1 MADKFDF
8 DLEVNPIET
17 GPKNQIKETG
27 VSADSVHFSAQTPE
41 LVKAQSIDTEISK
54 AKNQAPETKKPETEN
69 LETEN
74 PETEN
79 SSILSDDLINNM
91 ADSIS
96 EESLENPVL
105 ADEVNEDIAV
115 SENNAGPENTAIS
128 EKHAISENDEVSE
141 DKNHILDEVLKE
153 NNYEEP
159 VEDSALVT
167 ASDSTSNSA
176 SEPNAEPT
184 SETTHESTTESTSGS
199 ASATTHES
207 TSDSAAESPEA
218 NVEVETPTKKEKTK
232 AQKIFLYLLVALI
245 AAGIALFIYF
255 FFFANVSASTF
266 SKIFHKISGSDIEFQ
281 QFVTGDALNTKGE
294 SQIQQADLR
303 VSLSRGSTENSA
315 AVHATLNFTMK
326 GDNSP
331 ILLGLEGILAQ
342 DGKIYLKLDHL
353 KDSLTAVLKGSGK
366 EIDSEMQKSLD
377 DFAMEIENKWQ
388 RIDAE
393 EVIAG
398 ASSAMG
404 FALPKVLQSSI
415 AGTLSCVTQ
424 NVGKTLDQ
432 QSDLMAKLYRDNE
445 FANFTELN
453 SEESARY
460 AKLSGDLGKL
470 YRITFNDNKLSRF
483 LEAANKASQN
493 TEISKCLSNAYS
505 LAPNSYEEEEQ
516 GVLKDK
522 TIKDYDKYI
531 QEIKSTANAVVGI
544 DTFTGDIKGL
554 IFATPNQKN
563 PKELDQTHAVVRFK
577 DSKKKEIK
585 TPAESTPIFD
595 SLSKI
600 LKLDQFEEIMK
611 KTPLQNPLQ
620 NTTDAEKLL
629 KDANLI

>member
-17 GPKNQIKETG
+17 GPKNQNKETG
-27 VSADSVHFSAQTPE
+27 VSANSVHFNTQASESAKTQG
-41 LVKAQSIDTEISK
+41 LSTE
-54 AKNQAPETKKPETEN
+54 ALGTEKSN
-69 LETEN
+69 V
-74 PETEN
+74 
-79 SSILSDDLINNM
+79 LSDDLINNM
-91 ADSIS
+91 ADSIA

-115 SENNAGPENTAIS
+115 FENNAGSENTAIS
-128 EKHAISENDEVSE
+128 EKHAISENNEVSE

-159 VEDSALVT
+159 VEDSASVT
-167 ASDSTSNSA
+167 VSDSTSNSA

-184 SETTHESTTESTSGS
+184 SETTHESATESN
-199 ASATTHES
+199 
-207 TSDSAAESPEA
+207 SDSASENSEA
-218 NVEVETPTKKEKTK
+218 NAEVETPAKKEKTK
-232 AQKIFLYLLVALI
+232 AQKIFLHLLAVLV
-245 AAGIALFIYF
+245 AAGIALFVYF

-266 SKIFHKISGSDIEFQ
+266 SKIFHKVSGSDIEFQ
-281 QFVTGDALNTKGE
+281 QFITGDALNTKGE

-353 KDSLTAVLKGSGK
+353 KDSLTAVLKGSSK

-432 QSDLMAKLYRDNE
+432 QSDLMTKLYRDNE
-445 FANFTELN
+445 FANFTELS
-453 SEESARY
+453 SEESASY

-531 QEIKSTANAVVGI
+531 QEIKSTVNVFVGI

-554 IFATPNQKN
+554 IFTTPGQKN
-563 PKELDQTHAVVRFK
+563 SKELDQTHAVMRFK

-585 TPAESTPIFD
+585 VPAESTPIFD

>member
-17 GPKNQIKETG
+17 GPKNQNKETG
-27 VSADSVHFSAQTPE
+27 VSANSVHFNAQASEPAKT
-41 LVKAQSIDTEISK
+41 QSVDTEIPK
-54 AKNQAPETKKPETEN
+54 TE
-69 LETEN
+69 
-74 PETEN
+74 
-79 SSILSDDLINNM
+79 SSSVLSDDLINNM

-96 EESLENPVL
+96 EESVENPIL
-105 ADEVNEDIAV
+105 AAEITEDVAASESVEDSEGIEASEKIEASKNTDT
-115 SENNAGPENTAIS
+115 SENTE
-128 EKHAISENDEVSE
+128 ISENKD
-141 DKNHILDEVLKE
+141 HILDEVLKE
-153 NNYEEP
+153 NDYEEP
-159 VEDSALVT
+159 TEDTTVTTSSSSASSASEFVPDS
-167 ASDSTSNSA
+167 ASDSAYDSTHESNSDSA
-176 SEPNAEPT
+176 SENT
-184 SETTHESTTESTSGS
+184 
-199 ASATTHES
+199 
-207 TSDSAAESPEA
+207 EA
-218 NVEVETPTKKEKTK
+218 NTEAETPAKKEKTK
-232 AQKIFLYLLVALI
+232 AQKIFLHLLAALV
-245 AAGIALFIYF
+245 AAGIALFVYF

-266 SKIFHKISGSDIEFQ
+266 SKIFHKVSGSDIEFQ
-281 QFVTGDALNTKGE
+281 QFITGDSLNTKGE

-303 VSLSRGSTENSA
+303 VNLSRGSTENSA

-366 EIDSEMQKSLD
+366 EINSEMQKSLD

-404 FALPKVLQSSI
+404 FTLPKVLQNGI

-424 NVGKTLDQ
+424 NIGKTHNQ
-432 QSDLMAKLYRDNE
+432 QSELMTKLYRENE

-453 SEESARY
+453 SEESASY

-531 QEIKSTANAVVGI
+531 QEIKSTVNIFVGI

-563 PKELDQTHAVVRFK
+563 SKELDQTHAVMRFK

-585 TPAESTPIFD
+585 VPAESTPIFD

>member
-17 GPKNQIKETG
+17 GPKNQNKEAG
-27 VSADSVHFSAQTPE
+27 VSANSVHFNAQTSEPA
-41 LVKAQSIDTEISK
+41 KTQSVDTEI
-54 AKNQAPETKKPETEN
+54 
-69 LETEN
+69 LETEKSN
-74 PETEN
+74 V
-79 SSILSDDLINNM
+79 LSDDLINNM

-96 EESLENPVL
+96 EESSVNPIL
-105 ADEVNEDIAV
+105 ASEVAEDVAA
-115 SENNAGPENTAIS
+115 SENVADSENIEGSEDFEASEKIEASKNTDTSENT
-128 EKHAISENDEVSE
+128 EISENKD
-141 DKNHILDEVLKE
+141 HILDEVLKE
-153 NNYEEP
+153 NNYEEST
-159 VEDSALVT
+159 EDTTVTISSSSAFSASEFVPDS
-167 ASDSTSNSA
+167 ASDSASDSPHESNSDTA
-176 SEPNAEPT
+176 SEN
-184 SETTHESTTESTSGS
+184 TEADT
-199 ASATTHES
+199 
-207 TSDSAAESPEA
+207 D
-218 NVEVETPTKKEKTK
+218 VETPAKKEKTK
-232 AQKIFLYLLVALI
+232 TQKILLRLLAALI
-245 AAGIALFIYF
+245 AAGVALFIYF

-266 SKIFHKISGSDIEFQ
+266 SKIFHKVSGSDIEFQ
-281 QFVTGDALNTKGE
+281 QFVTGDTLNTKGE

-331 ILLGLEGILAQ
+331 ILLGLEGILAE

-353 KDSLTAVLKGSGK
+353 KDSLTAVLKGSSK

-398 ASSAMG
+398 VGSTLG
-404 FALPKVLQSSI
+404 FTLPKVLQNGI

-424 NVGKTLDQ
+424 NIGKTHNQ
-432 QSDLMAKLYRDNE
+432 QSELMTKLYRDNE

-453 SEESARY
+453 SEESASY

-531 QEIKSTANAVVGI
+531 QEIKSTVNVFVGI

-563 PKELDQTHAVVRFK
+563 SKELDQTHAVMRFK

-585 TPAESTPIFD
+585 VPAESTPIFD

-620 NTTDAEKLL
+620 GTTDAEKLL

>member
-17 GPKNQIKETG
+17 GPKNQTKEAG
-27 VSADSVHFSAQTPE
+27 ISANSVHLSAQTTEP
-41 LVKAQSIDTEISK
+41 VKAQSVDTEISK
-54 AKNQAPETKKPETEN
+54 TE
-69 LETEN
+69 
-74 PETEN
+74 
-79 SSILSDDLINNM
+79 SSSVLSDDLINSM

-96 EESLENPVL
+96 EESSENPIL
-105 ADEVNEDIAV
+105 AAEVAEDVAT
-115 SENNAGPENTAIS
+115 SESTE
-128 EKHAISENDEVSE
+128 ISENKD
-141 DKNHILDEVLKE
+141 HILDEVLKE
-153 NNYEEP
+153 NNYEESTEDTTVTTSSSSAFSASEFVP
-159 VEDSALVT
+159 DSAPDS
-167 ASDSTSNSA
+167 ASDSTHESNSDSA
-176 SEPNAEPT
+176 SENT
-184 SETTHESTTESTSGS
+184 
-199 ASATTHES
+199 
-207 TSDSAAESPEA
+207 EA
-218 NVEVETPTKKEKTK
+218 NAEVETPAKKEKTK
-232 AQKIFLYLLVALI
+232 AQKIFLHLLAILI

-266 SKIFHKISGSDIEFQ
+266 SKIFHKVSGSDIEFQ
-281 QFVTGDALNTKGE
+281 QFVTGDTLNTKGE

-331 ILLGLEGILAQ
+331 ILLGLEGILAE

-353 KDSLTAVLKGSGK
+353 KDSLTAVLKSSGK

-388 RIDAE
+388 RIDAD

-398 ASSAMG
+398 VGSALG
-404 FALPKVLQSSI
+404 FTLPKVLQNGI

-424 NVGKTLDQ
+424 NIGKTLDQ
-432 QSDLMAKLYRDNE
+432 QSDLMAKLYRDNQ
-445 FANFTELN
+445 FANFTELS
-453 SEESARY
+453 SEESVSY

-522 TIKDYDKYI
+522 TIKDYDKYV

-554 IFATPNQKN
+554 IFATPNQNN

-620 NTTDAEKLL
+620 GTTDAEKLL

>member
-17 GPKNQIKETG
+17 GPKNQNKETG
-27 VSADSVHFSAQTPE
+27 VSANSVHFNIQASEPAKTQG
-41 LVKAQSIDTEISK
+41 LSTE
-54 AKNQAPETKKPETEN
+54 ALGTEKSN
-69 LETEN
+69 V
-74 PETEN
+74 
-79 SSILSDDLINNM
+79 LSDDLINNM
-91 ADSIS
+91 ADSIA

-115 SENNAGPENTAIS
+115 FENNAGSENTAIS

-159 VEDSALVT
+159 VEDSASVT
-167 ASDSTSNSA
+167 VSDSTSNSA

-184 SETTHESTTESTSGS
+184 SETTHESTTESN
-199 ASATTHES
+199 
-207 TSDSAAESPEA
+207 SDSASENSEA
-218 NVEVETPTKKEKTK
+218 NAEVETPAKKEKTK
-232 AQKIFLYLLVALI
+232 AQKIFLHLLAALI
-245 AAGIALFIYF
+245 AAGVALFIYF

-281 QFVTGDALNTKGE
+281 QFVTGDALSTKGE

-393 EVIAG
+393 EVVAG
-398 ASSAMG
+398 VGSALG
-404 FALPKVLQSSI
+404 FTLPKVLQNGI

-453 SEESARY
+453 SEESASY
-460 AKLSGDLGKL
+460 AKLSGNLGKL

-522 TIKDYDKYI
+522 TIKDYDKYV

>member
-17 GPKNQIKETG
+17 GPKNQNKETG
-27 VSADSVHFSAQTPE
+27 VSANSVHFNIQASEPAKTQG
-41 LVKAQSIDTEISK
+41 LSTE
-54 AKNQAPETKKPETEN
+54 ALGTEKSN
-69 LETEN
+69 V
-74 PETEN
+74 
-79 SSILSDDLINNM
+79 LSDDLINNM
-91 ADSIS
+91 ADSIA

-115 SENNAGPENTAIS
+115 FENNAGSENIAAS
-128 EKHAISENDEVSE
+128 ENAAASEGIDSSGKTDTSESTEISENKD
-141 DKNHILDEVLKE
+141 HILDEVLKE

-159 VEDSALVT
+159 TEDTATTASSSSASSASELVPDSASDS
-167 ASDSTSNSA
+167 ASDSTHESNSDPA
-176 SEPNAEPT
+176 FENS
-184 SETTHESTTESTSGS
+184 
-199 ASATTHES
+199 
-207 TSDSAAESPEA
+207 EA
-218 NVEVETPTKKEKTK
+218 NTEVETPAKKEKTK
-232 AQKIFLYLLVALI
+232 AQKFFLHLLAVLV
-245 AAGIALFIYF
+245 AAGIALFVYF

-266 SKIFHKISGSDIEFQ
+266 SKIFHKVSGSDIEFQ

>member
-17 GPKNQIKETG
+17 GPKNQNKETG
-27 VSADSVHFSAQTPE
+27 VSANSVHFNAQTSEPA
-41 LVKAQSIDTEISK
+41 KTQSVDTEISK
-54 AKNQAPETKKPETEN
+54 TE
-69 LETEN
+69 
-74 PETEN
+74 
-79 SSILSDDLINNM
+79 SSNVLSDDLINNM

-96 EESLENPVL
+96 EESVENPIL
-105 ADEVNEDIAV
+105 AAEVAEDVAT
-115 SENNAGPENTAIS
+115 SENTE
-128 EKHAISENDEVSE
+128 ISENKD
-141 DKNHILDEVLKE
+141 HILDEVLKE
-153 NNYEEP
+153 NDYEEP
-159 VEDSALVT
+159 TEDTTVTTSSSSASSASEFVPDS
-167 ASDSTSNSA
+167 ASDSAYDSTHESISDSA
-176 SEPNAEPT
+176 SENT
-184 SETTHESTTESTSGS
+184 
-199 ASATTHES
+199 
-207 TSDSAAESPEA
+207 EA
-218 NVEVETPTKKEKTK
+218 NTEVEAPAKKEKTK
-232 AQKIFLYLLVALI
+232 AQKIFLYLLAALI
-245 AAGIALFIYF
+245 AAGIALFVYF

-266 SKIFHKISGSDIEFQ
+266 SKIFHKVSGSDIEFQ

-331 ILLGLEGILAQ
+331 ILLGLEGILAE

-398 ASSAMG
+398 VGSALG
-404 FALPKVLQSSI
+404 FTLPKVLQNGI
-415 AGTLSCVTQ
+415 AGTFSCVTQ
-424 NVGKTLDQ
+424 NIGKTHNQ
-432 QSDLMAKLYRDNE
+432 QSELMTKLYRENE

-453 SEESARY
+453 SEESASY

-505 LAPNSYEEEEQ
+505 LAPNSYEEE

-531 QEIKSTANAVVGI
+531 QEIKSTVNIFVGI

-554 IFATPNQKN
+554 IFTTPNQKN
-563 PKELDQTHAVVRFK
+563 SKELDQTHAVMRFK

>member
-17 GPKNQIKETG
+17 GPKNQNKETG
-27 VSADSVHFSAQTPE
+27 VSANSVHFNTQASEPAKTQG
-41 LVKAQSIDTEISK
+41 LSTE
-54 AKNQAPETKKPETEN
+54 ALGTEKSN
-69 LETEN
+69 V
-74 PETEN
+74 
-79 SSILSDDLINNM
+79 LSDDLINNM
-91 ADSIS
+91 ADSIA

-115 SENNAGPENTAIS
+115 FENNAGSENTAIS

-159 VEDSALVT
+159 VEDSASVT
-167 ASDSTSNSA
+167 VSDSTSNSA

-184 SETTHESTTESTSGS
+184 SETTHESTTESNSNS
-199 ASATTHES
+199 ASENT
-207 TSDSAAESPEA
+207 EA
-218 NVEVETPTKKEKTK
+218 NTEAETPAKKEKTK
-232 AQKIFLYLLVALI
+232 AQKIFLHLLAALI
-245 AAGIALFIYF
+245 AAGIALFVYF

-266 SKIFHKISGSDIEFQ
+266 SKIFHKVSGSDIEFQ
-281 QFVTGDALNTKGE
+281 QFVTGDSLNTKGE
-294 SQIQQADLR
+294 NQIQQADLR

-393 EVIAG
+393 EVVAG
-398 ASSAMG
+398 VGSALG
-404 FALPKVLQSSI
+404 FTLPKVLQNGI

-424 NVGKTLDQ
+424 NIGKTLDQ

-445 FANFTELN
+445 FANFTELS
-453 SEESARY
+453 SEESASY
-460 AKLSGDLGKL
+460 AKLSSDLGKL

-554 IFATPNQKN
+554 IFATPSQKN
-563 PKELDQTHAVVRFK
+563 SKELDQTHAVVRFK

-585 TPAESTPIFD
+585 TPVESTPIFD

-620 NTTDAEKLL
+620 GTTNAEKLL

>member
-27 VSADSVHFSAQTPE
+27 VSANSVHFNAQASEPAKT
-41 LVKAQSIDTEISK
+41 QSVDTEIPK
-54 AKNQAPETKKPETEN
+54 
-69 LETEN
+69 
-74 PETEN
+74 TEN
-79 SSILSDDLINNM
+79 SSVLSDDLINNM

-96 EESLENPVL
+96 EESSENSIL
-105 ADEVNEDIAV
+105 AAEVAEDIAV
-115 SENNAGPENTAIS
+115 SEKVADSEGIEVSGKTEASEDIETS
-128 EKHAISENDEVSE
+128 EKTDTSESTEISDNKD
-141 DKNHILDEVLKE
+141 HILDEVLKE

-159 VEDSALVT
+159 TEDTAMTASSSSASSASEFVPDSMSDS
-167 ASDSTSNSA
+167 ASDSTHESISDSA
-176 SEPNAEPT
+176 SEN
-184 SETTHESTTESTSGS
+184 
-199 ASATTHES
+199 
-207 TSDSAAESPEA
+207 PEA
-218 NVEVETPTKKEKTK
+218 NTEAETPAKKEKTK
-232 AQKIFLYLLVALI
+232 AQKFFLSILAALI
-245 AAGIALFIYF
+245 AAGIAFFIYF

-266 SKIFHKISGSDIEFQ
+266 SKIFHKVSDSDIEFQ

-315 AVHATLNFTMK
+315 AIHATLNFTMK

-366 EIDSEMQKSLD
+366 AIDSEMQKSLD

-398 ASSAMG
+398 VGSALG
-404 FALPKVLQSSI
+404 FTLPKVLQNGI

-424 NVGKTLDQ
+424 NIGKTLDQ
-432 QSDLMAKLYRDNE
+432 QSDLMAKLYRDNQ
-445 FANFTELN
+445 FANFTELS
-453 SEESARY
+453 SEESVSY

-522 TIKDYDKYI
+522 TIKDYDKYV

-544 DTFTGDIKGL
+544 DIFTGDIKGL
-554 IFATPNQKN
+554 IFATPSQKN
-563 PKELDQTHAVVRFK
+563 SKELDQTHAVVRFK
-577 DSKKKEIK
+577 DAKKKEIK
-585 TPAESTPIFD
+585 VPAESTPIFD

-600 LKLDQFEEIMK
+600 LKLDQFEEILK

-620 NTTDAEKLL
+620 GTTDAEKLL

>member
-8 DLEVNPIET
+8 DLEVNPIEI
-17 GPKNQIKETG
+17 GPKNQNKETG
-27 VSADSVHFSAQTPE
+27 VSANSVHFNAQTSEPA
-41 LVKAQSIDTEISK
+41 KTQSVDTEISK
-54 AKNQAPETKKPETEN
+54 TE
-69 LETEN
+69 
-74 PETEN
+74 
-79 SSILSDDLINNM
+79 SSSVLSDDLINNM

-96 EESLENPVL
+96 EESVENPIL
-105 ADEVNEDIAV
+105 AAE
-115 SENNAGPENTAIS
+115 
-128 EKHAISENDEVSE
+128 ISENKD
-141 DKNHILDEVLKE
+141 HILDEVLKE

-159 VEDSALVT
+159 VEDSALD
-167 ASDSTSNSA
+167 AISDSTSERPSG
-176 SEPNAEPT
+176 
-184 SETTHESTTESTSGS
+184 STSD
-199 ASATTHES
+199 S
-207 TSDSAAESPEA
+207 TSDSASDSASDSTHESISDSASENTEA
-218 NVEVETPTKKEKTK
+218 NAEAETPAKKEKTK
-232 AQKIFLYLLVALI
+232 AQKIFPHLLAALV
-245 AAGIALFIYF
+245 AAGIALFVYF

-266 SKIFHKISGSDIEFQ
+266 SKIFHKISGSDIEFR

-303 VSLSRGSTENSA
+303 VNLSRGSTENSA

-398 ASSAMG
+398 VSSTMG
-404 FALPKVLQSSI
+404 FTLPKVLQNGI

-424 NVGKTLDQ
+424 NIGKTHNQ
-432 QSDLMAKLYRDNE
+432 QSELMTKLYRENE

-453 SEESARY
+453 SEESASY

-483 LEAANKASQN
+483 LEAANKASQS

-531 QEIKSTANAVVGI
+531 QEIKSTVNVFVGI

-554 IFATPNQKN
+554 IFTTPGQKN
-563 PKELDQTHAVVRFK
+563 SKELDQTHAVMRFK

-585 TPAESTPIFD
+585 VPAESTPIFD

-629 KDANLI
+629 KNANLI

>member
-17 GPKNQIKETG
+17 GPKNQNKETG
-27 VSADSVHFSAQTPE
+27 VSANSVHFSAQASESAKT
-41 LVKAQSIDTEISK
+41 QSVDTEISK
-54 AKNQAPETKKPETEN
+54 TE
-69 LETEN
+69 
-74 PETEN
+74 
-79 SSILSDDLINNM
+79 SSSVLSDDLINNM

-96 EESLENPVL
+96 EESSENPIL
-105 ADEVNEDIAV
+105 AAEVAEDVAT
-115 SENNAGPENTAIS
+115 SESTE
-128 EKHAISENDEVSE
+128 ISENKD
-141 DKNHILDEVLKE
+141 HILDEVLKE
-153 NNYEEP
+153 NNYEESTEDTTVTTSSSSAFSASEFIP
-159 VEDSALVT
+159 DSASDS
-167 ASDSTSNSA
+167 ASDSTHESISDSA
-176 SEPNAEPT
+176 SENTEANAE
-184 SETTHESTTESTSGS
+184 
-199 ASATTHES
+199 A
-207 TSDSAAESPEA
+207 
-218 NVEVETPTKKEKTK
+218 ETPAKKEKTK
-232 AQKIFLYLLVALI
+232 AQKIFLHLLAALV
-245 AAGIALFIYF
+245 AAGIALFVYF

-266 SKIFHKISGSDIEFQ
+266 SKIFHKVSGSDIEFQ
-281 QFVTGDALNTKGE
+281 QFITGDSLNTKGE

-331 ILLGLEGILAQ
+331 ILLGLEGILAE

-398 ASSAMG
+398 FSGALG
-404 FALPKVLQSSI
+404 FTLPKVLQNGI

-424 NVGKTLDQ
+424 NIGKTHNQ
-432 QSDLMAKLYRDNE
+432 QSEFMTKLYRDNE

-453 SEESARY
+453 SEESASY

-470 YRITFNDNKLSRF
+470 YRVTFNDNKLSRF

-531 QEIKSTANAVVGI
+531 QEIKSTVNVFVGI

-554 IFATPNQKN
+554 IFTTPGQKN
-563 PKELDQTHAVVRFK
+563 SKELDQTHAVMRFK

-585 TPAESTPIFD
+585 VPAESTPIFD

>member
-17 GPKNQIKETG
+17 GPKNQNKETG
-27 VSADSVHFSAQTPE
+27 VSANSVHFNAQTSEPA
-41 LVKAQSIDTEISK
+41 KTQSVDTEIPK
-54 AKNQAPETKKPETEN
+54 TE
-69 LETEN
+69 
-74 PETEN
+74 
-79 SSILSDDLINNM
+79 SSSVLSDDLINNM

-96 EESLENPVL
+96 EESVGNPIL
-105 ADEVNEDIAV
+105 AAEITEDIVV
-115 SENNAGPENTAIS
+115 SENVEGAEGI
-128 EKHAISENDEVSE
+128 EVSE
-141 DKNHILDEVLKE
+141 KIEASENTDTSENTKISEDKDHILDEVLKE

-159 VEDSALVT
+159 VEDSAPV
-167 ASDSTSNSA
+167 AISESA
-176 SEPNAEPT
+176 SEGVSEFASSSASDPA
-184 SETTHESTTESTSGS
+184 SETTSESTTESN
-199 ASATTHES
+199 
-207 TSDSAAESPEA
+207 SDSASEKTEA
-218 NVEVETPTKKEKTK
+218 DTDVEIPAKKEKTK
-232 AQKIFLYLLVALI
+232 AQKIFLRLLAALI

-266 SKIFHKISGSDIEFQ
+266 SKIFHKVSGSDIEFQ
-281 QFVTGDALNTKGE
+281 QFVTGDTLNTKGE
-294 SQIQQADLR
+294 SKIQQADLR
-303 VSLSRGSTENSA
+303 VSLNRGSTENSA

-331 ILLGLEGILAQ
+331 ILLGLEGILAE

-398 ASSAMG
+398 FSSALG
-404 FALPKVLQSSI
+404 FTLPKVLQNGI

-424 NVGKTLDQ
+424 NIGKTHNQ
-432 QSDLMAKLYRDNE
+432 QSELMTKLYRDNE
-445 FANFTELN
+445 FANFTELS
-453 SEESARY
+453 SEESASY

-483 LEAANKASQN
+483 LEAANKASQS

-531 QEIKSTANAVVGI
+531 QEIKSTVNVFVGI

-554 IFATPNQKN
+554 IFTTPGQKN
-563 PKELDQTHAVVRFK
+563 SKELDQTHAVMRFK

-585 TPAESTPIFD
+585 VPAESTPIFD

-629 KDANLI
+629 KNANLI

>member
-8 DLEVNPIET
+8 DLKVNPIET
-17 GPKNQIKETG
+17 GPKNQNKETG
-27 VSADSVHFSAQTPE
+27 VSANSVHFNAQTSEPA
-41 LVKAQSIDTEISK
+41 KTQSVDTEISK
-54 AKNQAPETKKPETEN
+54 TE
-69 LETEN
+69 
-74 PETEN
+74 
-79 SSILSDDLINNM
+79 SSSVLSDDLINNM

-96 EESLENPVL
+96 EESVENPIL
-105 ADEVNEDIAV
+105 AAEITEDIVV
-115 SENNAGPENTAIS
+115 SENVEGAEGIEVSEKNEASENTDTS
-128 EKHAISENDEVSE
+128 ENTEISENKD
-141 DKNHILDEVLKE
+141 HILDEVLKE
-153 NNYEEP
+153 NNYEESTEDTTVTTSSSSVFSASEFVP
-159 VEDSALVT
+159 DSAPDS
-167 ASDSTSNSA
+167 ASDSTHESNSDSA
-176 SEPNAEPT
+176 SENT
-184 SETTHESTTESTSGS
+184 
-199 ASATTHES
+199 
-207 TSDSAAESPEA
+207 EA
-218 NVEVETPTKKEKTK
+218 NAEVETPAKKEKTK
-232 AQKIFLYLLVALI
+232 AQKIFLHLLAILI

-266 SKIFHKISGSDIEFQ
+266 SKIFHKVSGSDIEFQ
-281 QFVTGDALNTKGE
+281 QFVTGDTLNTKGE

-331 ILLGLEGILAQ
+331 ILLGLEGILAE

-353 KDSLTAVLKGSGK
+353 KDSLTAVLKSSGK

-388 RIDAE
+388 RIDAD

-398 ASSAMG
+398 VGSALG
-404 FALPKVLQSSI
+404 FTLPKVLQNGI

-424 NVGKTLDQ
+424 NIGKTLDQ
-432 QSDLMAKLYRDNE
+432 QSDLMAKLYRDNQ
-445 FANFTELN
+445 FANFTELS
-453 SEESARY
+453 SEESVSY

-522 TIKDYDKYI
+522 TIKDYDKYV

-554 IFATPNQKN
+554 IFATPNQNN

-620 NTTDAEKLL
+620 GTTDAEKLL

>member
-17 GPKNQIKETG
+17 GPKNQIKEAG
-27 VSADSVHFSAQTPE
+27 VNANSVHFSAQVPE
-41 LVKAQSIDTEISK
+41 STE
-54 AKNQAPETKKPETEN
+54 KPNLNTEK
-69 LETEN
+69 LKTEY
-74 PETEN
+74 
-79 SSILSDDLINNM
+79 SSVLSDDLINNM

-96 EESLENPVL
+96 EESVENPIL
-105 ADEVNEDIAV
+105 AAEVAEDVAASEDIAA
-115 SENNAGPENTAIS
+115 SENAAASENIAASENAAAS
-128 EKHAISENDEVSE
+128 EGIESSGKTDTSESTEISENKD
-141 DKNHILDEVLKE
+141 HILDEVLKE
-153 NNYEEP
+153 NNYEESTEDTTVTISSSSAFSASEFVP
-159 VEDSALVT
+159 DSASDS
-167 ASDSTSNSA
+167 ASDSTHESISDSA
-176 SEPNAEPT
+176 SENT
-184 SETTHESTTESTSGS
+184 
-199 ASATTHES
+199 
-207 TSDSAAESPEA
+207 EA
-218 NVEVETPTKKEKTK
+218 NTEAEAPAKKEKTK
-232 AQKIFLYLLVALI
+232 AQKIFLHLLAALV
-245 AAGIALFIYF
+245 AAGIALFVYF

-266 SKIFHKISGSDIEFQ
+266 SKIFHKVSGSDIEFQ
-281 QFVTGDALNTKGE
+281 QFVTGDSLNTKGE

-331 ILLGLEGILAQ
+331 ILLGLEGILVE

-398 ASSAMG
+398 VGSALG
-404 FALPKVLQSSI
+404 FTLPKVLQNGI

-424 NVGKTLDQ
+424 NIGKTLDQ

-453 SEESARY
+453 SEESASY

-531 QEIKSTANAVVGI
+531 QEIKSTVNIFVGI

-554 IFATPNQKN
+554 IFTTPNQKN
-563 PKELDQTHAVVRFK
+563 SKELDQTHAVMRFK

>member
-17 GPKNQIKETG
+17 GPKNQNKETG
-27 VSADSVHFSAQTPE
+27 VSANSVHFNAQASESAKT
-41 LVKAQSIDTEISK
+41 QSVDTEIPK
-54 AKNQAPETKKPETEN
+54 TE
-69 LETEN
+69 
-74 PETEN
+74 
-79 SSILSDDLINNM
+79 SSSVLSDDLINNM

-96 EESLENPVL
+96 EESVGNPILAAEVAEDVTASENV
-105 ADEVNEDIAV
+105 ADSESIEASKKTEASEDI
-115 SENNAGPENTAIS
+115 EDS
-128 EKHAISENDEVSE
+128 EKTDTSESAKISE
-141 DKNHILDEVLKE
+141 DKDHILDEVLKE

-159 VEDSALVT
+159 VEDSAPV
-167 ASDSTSNSA
+167 AISESA
-176 SEPNAEPT
+176 SEGVSEFASSSASDPA
-184 SETTHESTTESTSGS
+184 SETTSESTTESN
-199 ASATTHES
+199 
-207 TSDSAAESPEA
+207 SDSASEKTEA
-218 NVEVETPTKKEKTK
+218 DTDVEIPAKKEKTK
-232 AQKIFLYLLVALI
+232 AQKIFLRLLAALI

-266 SKIFHKISGSDIEFQ
+266 SKIFHKVSGSDIEFQ
-281 QFVTGDALNTKGE
+281 QFVTGDTLNTKGE

-331 ILLGLEGILAQ
+331 ILLGLEGILAE

-398 ASSAMG
+398 FSGALG
-404 FALPKVLQSSI
+404 FTLPKVLQNGI

-424 NVGKTLDQ
+424 NIGKTLDQ

-445 FANFTELN
+445 FANFTELS
-453 SEESARY
+453 SEESASY

-531 QEIKSTANAVVGI
+531 QEIKSTVNIFVGI

-563 PKELDQTHAVVRFK
+563 SKELDQTHAVMRFK

-585 TPAESTPIFD
+585 VPAESTPIFD

-620 NTTDAEKLL
+620 GTTDAEKLL

>member
-17 GPKNQIKETG
+17 GPKNQNKETG
-27 VSADSVHFSAQTPE
+27 VSANSVHFNAQTSEPA
-41 LVKAQSIDTEISK
+41 KTQSVDTEISK
-54 AKNQAPETKKPETEN
+54 TE
-69 LETEN
+69 
-74 PETEN
+74 
-79 SSILSDDLINNM
+79 SSSVLSDDLINNM

-96 EESLENPVL
+96 EESAENPIL
-105 ADEVNEDIAV
+105 AAEVAEDVAT
-115 SENNAGPENTAIS
+115 SENTEITEN
-128 EKHAISENDEVSE
+128 KD
-141 DKNHILDEVLKE
+141 HILDEVLRE

-159 VEDSALVT
+159 AEDSALDII
-167 ASDSTSNSA
+167 SDSTS
-176 SEPNAEPT
+176 ERL
-184 SETTHESTTESTSGS
+184 SG
-199 ASATTHES
+199 S
-207 TSDSAAESPEA
+207 TSDSTSDFASDSISDSIHESNSDSASENTDTNTEA
-218 NVEVETPTKKEKTK
+218 DTPTKKEKTK
-232 AQKIFLYLLVALI
+232 AQKIFLHLLAALI
-245 AAGIALFIYF
+245 AAGVALFVYF

-266 SKIFHKISGSDIEFQ
+266 SKIFHKVSGSDIEFQ
-281 QFVTGDALNTKGE
+281 QFVTGDSLNTKGE

-398 ASSAMG
+398 FSGALG
-404 FALPKVLQSSI
+404 FTLPKVLQNGI

-424 NVGKTLDQ
+424 NIGKTHNQ
-432 QSDLMAKLYRDNE
+432 QSEFMTRLYRDNE

-453 SEESARY
+453 SEESASY
-460 AKLSGDLGKL
+460 VKLSGDLGKL
-470 YRITFNDNKLSRF
+470 YRVTFNDNKLSRF

-531 QEIKSTANAVVGI
+531 QEIKSTVNIFVGI

-563 PKELDQTHAVVRFK
+563 SKELDQTHAVMRFK

-585 TPAESTPIFD
+585 VPAESTPIFD

-611 KTPLQNPLQ
+611 KTPLQSPLP

>member
-17 GPKNQIKETG
+17 GPKNQNKETG
-27 VSADSVHFSAQTPE
+27 VSANSVHFSAQASESAKT
-41 LVKAQSIDTEISK
+41 QSVDTEIPK
-54 AKNQAPETKKPETEN
+54 TE
-69 LETEN
+69 
-74 PETEN
+74 
-79 SSILSDDLINNM
+79 SSSVLSDDLINNM

-96 EESLENPVL
+96 EESVGNPILAAEVAEDVTASENV
-105 ADEVNEDIAV
+105 ADSESIEASKKTEASEDI
-115 SENNAGPENTAIS
+115 EDS
-128 EKHAISENDEVSE
+128 EKTDTSESAKISE
-141 DKNHILDEVLKE
+141 DKDHILDEVLKE

-159 VEDSALVT
+159 TEDTTVTTSSSSAF
-167 ASDSTSNSA
+167 SA
-176 SEPNAEPT
+176 SEFVPDSASDPA
-184 SETTHESTTESTSGS
+184 SETTSESTTESN
-199 ASATTHES
+199 
-207 TSDSAAESPEA
+207 SDSASEKTEA
-218 NVEVETPTKKEKTK
+218 DTDVETPAKKEKTK
-232 AQKIFLYLLVALI
+232 AQKIFLHLLAALI
-245 AAGIALFIYF
+245 AAGIALFVYF

-266 SKIFHKISGSDIEFQ
+266 SKIFHKVSGSDIEFQ
-281 QFVTGDALNTKGE
+281 QFVTGDTLNTKGE

-326 GDNSP
+326 GDNLP
-331 ILLGLEGILAQ
+331 ILLGLEGILAE

-398 ASSAMG
+398 FSGALG
-404 FALPKVLQSSI
+404 FTLPKVLQNGI

-424 NVGKTLDQ
+424 NIGKTHNQ
-432 QSDLMAKLYRDNE
+432 QSELMTKLYRDNE

-453 SEESARY
+453 NEESASY

-531 QEIKSTANAVVGI
+531 QEIKSTVNIFVGI

-563 PKELDQTHAVVRFK
+563 SKELDQTHAVMRFK

-585 TPAESTPIFD
+585 VPAESTPIFD

-620 NTTDAEKLL
+620 GTTDAEKLL

>member
-27 VSADSVHFSAQTPE
+27 VSANSVHFNAQASEPAKT
-41 LVKAQSIDTEISK
+41 QSVDTEIPK
-54 AKNQAPETKKPETEN
+54 TE
-69 LETEN
+69 
-74 PETEN
+74 
-79 SSILSDDLINNM
+79 SSSVLSDDLINNM

-96 EESLENPVL
+96 EESVENPIL
-105 ADEVNEDIAV
+105 AAE
-115 SENNAGPENTAIS
+115 
-128 EKHAISENDEVSE
+128 ISENKD
-141 DKNHILDEVLKE
+141 HILDEVLKE
-153 NNYEEP
+153 NNYEEST
-159 VEDSALVT
+159 EDTTVTASSSSASSASEFVPDS
-167 ASDSTSNSA
+167 ASDSTSDSTHESISDSA
-176 SEPNAEPT
+176 SENAEAN
-184 SETTHESTTESTSGS
+184 TE
-199 ASATTHES
+199 A
-207 TSDSAAESPEA
+207 
-218 NVEVETPTKKEKTK
+218 ETPAKKEKTK
-232 AQKIFLYLLVALI
+232 AQKIFLHLLAALI

-266 SKIFHKISGSDIEFQ
+266 SKIFHKVSGSDIEFQ

-398 ASSAMG
+398 FSSALG
-404 FALPKVLQSSI
+404 FTLPKVLQNGI

-424 NVGKTLDQ
+424 NIGKTHNQ
-432 QSDLMAKLYRDNE
+432 QSELMTKLYRDNE
-445 FANFTELN
+445 FANFTELS
-453 SEESARY
+453 SEESASY

-531 QEIKSTANAVVGI
+531 QEVKSTVNIFVGI

-563 PKELDQTHAVVRFK
+563 SKELDQTHAVMRFK

-585 TPAESTPIFD
+585 VPAESTPIFD

-620 NTTDAEKLL
+620 GTTDAEKLL

>member
-17 GPKNQIKETG
+17 GPKNQNKETG
-27 VSADSVHFSAQTPE
+27 VSANSVHFNAQTSEPA
-41 LVKAQSIDTEISK
+41 KTQSVDTEISK
-54 AKNQAPETKKPETEN
+54 TE
-69 LETEN
+69 
-74 PETEN
+74 
-79 SSILSDDLINNM
+79 SSSVLSDDLINNM

-96 EESLENPVL
+96 EESVENPIL
-105 ADEVNEDIAV
+105 AAEVA
-115 SENNAGPENTAIS
+115 EN
-128 EKHAISENDEVSE
+128 KD
-141 DKNHILDEVLKE
+141 HILDEVLKE
-153 NNYEEP
+153 NNYEEST
-159 VEDSALVT
+159 EDTTVTTSSSSAFSASEFVPDS
-167 ASDSTSNSA
+167 ASDSASDSPHESNSDPA
-176 SEPNAEPT
+176 SENV
-184 SETTHESTTESTSGS
+184 
-199 ASATTHES
+199 
-207 TSDSAAESPEA
+207 EA
-218 NVEVETPTKKEKTK
+218 NTEAETPAKKEKTK
-232 AQKIFLYLLVALI
+232 AQKIFLHLLAALI
-245 AAGIALFIYF
+245 AAGIALFVYF

-266 SKIFHKISGSDIEFQ
+266 SKIFHKVSGSDIEFQ
-281 QFVTGDALNTKGE
+281 QFVTGDSLNTKGE
-294 SQIQQADLR
+294 NQIQQADLR

-388 RIDAE
+388 RIDAD

-398 ASSAMG
+398 VGSTLG
-404 FALPKVLQSSI
+404 FTLPKVLQNGI

-424 NVGKTLDQ
+424 NIGKTLDQ

-453 SEESARY
+453 SEESVSY

-483 LEAANKASQN
+483 LEAVNKASQN

-531 QEIKSTANAVVGI
+531 QEIKETANAVVGI
-544 DTFTGDIKGL
+544 DTFTGDINGL
-554 IFATPNQKN
+554 IFTTPGQKN
-563 PKELDQTHAVVRFK
+563 SKELNQTHAVMRFK

-595 SLSKI
+595 SLNKI

-620 NTTDAEKLL
+620 GTTDAEKLL

>member
-17 GPKNQIKETG
+17 GPKNQNKETG
-27 VSADSVHFSAQTPE
+27 VSANSVHFNTQASEPAKTQG
-41 LVKAQSIDTEISK
+41 LSTE
-54 AKNQAPETKKPETEN
+54 ALGTEKSN
-69 LETEN
+69 V
-74 PETEN
+74 
-79 SSILSDDLINNM
+79 LSDDLINNM
-91 ADSIS
+91 ADSIA

-115 SENNAGPENTAIS
+115 FENNAGSENTAIS
-128 EKHAISENDEVSE
+128 EKHAISENNEVSE

-159 VEDSALVT
+159 VEDSASVT
-167 ASDSTSNSA
+167 VSDSTSNSA
-176 SEPNAEPT
+176 SGPNAEPT
-184 SETTHESTTESTSGS
+184 SETTHESATESN
-199 ASATTHES
+199 
-207 TSDSAAESPEA
+207 SDSASENSEA
-218 NVEVETPTKKEKTK
+218 NAEVETPAKKEKTK
-232 AQKIFLYLLVALI
+232 AQKIFLHLLAALI
-245 AAGIALFIYF
+245 AAGVALFIYF

-266 SKIFHKISGSDIEFQ
+266 SKIFHKVSGSDIEFQ
-281 QFVTGDALNTKGE
+281 QFVTGDTLNTKGE

-331 ILLGLEGILAQ
+331 ILLGLEGILAE

-353 KDSLTAVLKGSGK
+353 KDSLTAVLKSSGK

-388 RIDAE
+388 RIDAD

-398 ASSAMG
+398 VGSALG
-404 FALPKVLQSSI
+404 FTLPKVLQNGI

-424 NVGKTLDQ
+424 NIGKTLDQ
-432 QSDLMAKLYRDNE
+432 QSDLMAKLYRDNQ
-445 FANFTELN
+445 FANFTELS
-453 SEESARY
+453 SEESVSY

-522 TIKDYDKYI
+522 TIKDYDKYV

-554 IFATPNQKN
+554 IFATPNQNN

-620 NTTDAEKLL
+620 GTTDAEKLL

>member
-17 GPKNQIKETG
+17 GPKNQIKEAG
-27 VSADSVHFSAQTPE
+27 VNANSMHFNAQASEPAKTQSV
-41 LVKAQSIDTEISK
+41 DTEISK
-54 AKNQAPETKKPETEN
+54 TE
-69 LETEN
+69 
-74 PETEN
+74 
-79 SSILSDDLINNM
+79 SSSVLSDDLINNM
-91 ADSIS
+91 ADYIS
-96 EESLENPVL
+96 EESVENPIL
-105 ADEVNEDIAV
+105 AAE
-115 SENNAGPENTAIS
+115 
-128 EKHAISENDEVSE
+128 ISENKD
-141 DKNHILDEVLKE
+141 HILDEVLKE
-153 NNYEEP
+153 NNYEESTEDTTVTTSSSSAFSASEFIP
-159 VEDSALVT
+159 DSASDS
-167 ASDSTSNSA
+167 ASDSTHESISDSA
-176 SEPNAEPT
+176 SENT
-184 SETTHESTTESTSGS
+184 
-199 ASATTHES
+199 
-207 TSDSAAESPEA
+207 EA
-218 NVEVETPTKKEKTK
+218 NTEAEAPAKKEKTK
-232 AQKIFLYLLVALI
+232 AQKIFLHLLAALV
-245 AAGIALFIYF
+245 AAGIALFVYF

-294 SQIQQADLR
+294 SQIRQADLR

-331 ILLGLEGILAQ
+331 ILLGLEGILAE

-353 KDSLTAVLKGSGK
+353 KDSLTAVLKSSGK

-398 ASSAMG
+398 FSGALG
-404 FALPKVLQSSI
+404 FTLPKVLQNGI

-432 QSDLMAKLYRDNE
+432 QSDLMAKLYRDNQ

-453 SEESARY
+453 SEESASY

-483 LEAANKASQN
+483 LEAANKASQS

-522 TIKDYDKYI
+522 TIKDYDKYV
-531 QEIKSTANAVVGI
+531 QEIKSTTNAVVGV
-544 DTFTGDIKGL
+544 DAFTGDVKGL

-563 PKELDQTHAVVRFK
+563 LKELDQTHAVVRFK
-577 DSKKKEIK
+577 DAKKKEIK
-585 TPAESTPIFD
+585 VPAESTPIFD

>member
-17 GPKNQIKETG
+17 GPKNQNKETG
-27 VSADSVHFSAQTPE
+27 VSANSVHFNAQTSEPA
-41 LVKAQSIDTEISK
+41 KTQSVDTEISK
-54 AKNQAPETKKPETEN
+54 TE
-69 LETEN
+69 
-74 PETEN
+74 
-79 SSILSDDLINNM
+79 SSSVLSDDLINNM

-96 EESLENPVL
+96 EESVENPIL
-105 ADEVNEDIAV
+105 AAEITEDIVV
-115 SENNAGPENTAIS
+115 SENVEGAEGIEVSEKNEASENTDTS
-128 EKHAISENDEVSE
+128 ENTEISENKD
-141 DKNHILDEVLKE
+141 HILDEVLKE

-159 VEDSALVT
+159 AEDSALDT
-167 ASDSTSNSA
+167 IPDSTSERLSG
-176 SEPNAEPT
+176 PT
-184 SETTHESTTESTSGS
+184 SD
-199 ASATTHES
+199 S
-207 TSDSAAESPEA
+207 TSDSASDSASDSTHESNSDSASENTEA
-218 NVEVETPTKKEKTK
+218 NTEAETPAKKEKTK
-232 AQKIFLYLLVALI
+232 AQKIFLHLLAVLV
-245 AAGIALFIYF
+245 AAGIALFVYF

-266 SKIFHKISGSDIEFQ
+266 SKIFHKVSGSDIEFQ
-281 QFVTGDALNTKGE
+281 QFITGDSLNTKGE

-331 ILLGLEGILAQ
+331 ILLGLEGILAE

-398 ASSAMG
+398 FSGALG
-404 FALPKVLQSSI
+404 FTLPKVLQNSI

-424 NVGKTLDQ
+424 NIGKTLDQ

-453 SEESARY
+453 NEESANY

-531 QEIKSTANAVVGI
+531 QEIKSTVNIFVGI

-563 PKELDQTHAVVRFK
+563 SKELDQTHAVMRFK

-585 TPAESTPIFD
+585 VPAESTPIFD

-620 NTTDAEKLL
+620 STTDAEKLL

>member
-17 GPKNQIKETG
+17 GPKNQNKETG
-27 VSADSVHFSAQTPE
+27 VSANSVHFNAQTSEPA
-41 LVKAQSIDTEISK
+41 KTQSVDTEISK
-54 AKNQAPETKKPETEN
+54 TE
-69 LETEN
+69 
-74 PETEN
+74 
-79 SSILSDDLINNM
+79 SSSVLSDDLINNM

-96 EESLENPVL
+96 EESSENPIL
-105 ADEVNEDIAV
+105 AAEVAEDVAT
-115 SENNAGPENTAIS
+115 SENTE
-128 EKHAISENDEVSE
+128 ISENKD
-141 DKNHILDEVLKE
+141 HILDEVLKE

-159 VEDSALVT
+159 TEDTATTASSSFASSASEFVPDSASDS
-167 ASDSTSNSA
+167 ASDSTHESNSDPA
-176 SEPNAEPT
+176 SENAE
-184 SETTHESTTESTSGS
+184 
-199 ASATTHES
+199 AN
-207 TSDSAAESPEA
+207 AE
-218 NVEVETPTKKEKTK
+218 VVTPAKKEKTK
-232 AQKIFLYLLVALI
+232 AQKFFLSILAALI
-245 AAGIALFIYF
+245 TAGIALFVYF

-266 SKIFHKISGSDIEFQ
+266 SKIFHKVSGSDIEFQ
-281 QFVTGDALNTKGE
+281 QFITGDALNTKGE

-331 ILLGLEGILAQ
+331 ILLGLEGILAE

-388 RIDAE
+388 RIDAD
-393 EVIAG
+393 EVIASVG
-398 ASSAMG
+398 STLG
-404 FALPKVLQSSI
+404 FTLPKVLQNGI

-424 NVGKTLDQ
+424 NIGKTLDQ

-453 SEESARY
+453 SEESASY

-483 LEAANKASQN
+483 FEAANKASQN

-554 IFATPNQKN
+554 IFATPSQKN

-620 NTTDAEKLL
+620 GTTDAEKLL

>member
-17 GPKNQIKETG
+17 GPKNQNKETG
-27 VSADSVHFSAQTPE
+27 VSANSVHFSAQTSEPA
-41 LVKAQSIDTEISK
+41 KTQSVDTEISK
-54 AKNQAPETKKPETEN
+54 
-69 LETEN
+69 
-74 PETEN
+74 TEN
-79 SSILSDDLINNM
+79 SSVLSDDLINNM

-96 EESLENPVL
+96 EESVENPIL
-105 ADEVNEDIAV
+105 AAEVAEDVAT
-115 SENNAGPENTAIS
+115 SENTE
-128 EKHAISENDEVSE
+128 ISENKD
-141 DKNHILDEVLKE
+141 HILDEVLKE
-153 NNYEEP
+153 NDYEEP
-159 VEDSALVT
+159 TEDTIVTTSSSSAFSASEFVPDS
-167 ASDSTSNSA
+167 ASDSAYDSTHESISDSA
-176 SEPNAEPT
+176 SENT
-184 SETTHESTTESTSGS
+184 
-199 ASATTHES
+199 
-207 TSDSAAESPEA
+207 EA
-218 NVEVETPTKKEKTK
+218 NTEAETPAKKEKTK
-232 AQKIFLYLLVALI
+232 AQKIFLHLLAALI
-245 AAGIALFIYF
+245 AAGIALFVYF

-266 SKIFHKISGSDIEFQ
+266 SKIFHKVSGSDIEFQ
-281 QFVTGDALNTKGE
+281 QFVTGDTLNTKGE

-331 ILLGLEGILAQ
+331 ILLGLEGILVE

-388 RIDAE
+388 RIDTE

-398 ASSAMG
+398 VGGALG
-404 FALPKVLQSSI
+404 FTLPKVLQNGI

-424 NVGKTLDQ
+424 NIGKTLDQ
-432 QSDLMAKLYRDNE
+432 QSDLMAKLYRDNQ
-445 FANFTELN
+445 FANFTELS
-453 SEESARY
+453 SEESASY

-531 QEIKSTANAVVGI
+531 QEIKSTVNVFVGI

-563 PKELDQTHAVVRFK
+563 SKELDRTHAVMRFK

-620 NTTDAEKLL
+620 GTTDAEKLL

>member
-17 GPKNQIKETG
+17 GPKNQNKETG
-27 VSADSVHFSAQTPE
+27 VSANSVHFNAQTSE
-41 LVKAQSIDTEISK
+41 LAKTQSVDTEISK
-54 AKNQAPETKKPETEN
+54 TE
-69 LETEN
+69 
-74 PETEN
+74 
-79 SSILSDDLINNM
+79 SSSVLSDDLINSM

-96 EESLENPVL
+96 EESSENPIL
-105 ADEVNEDIAV
+105 AAEVAEDVAT
-115 SENNAGPENTAIS
+115 SESTE
-128 EKHAISENDEVSE
+128 ISENKD
-141 DKNHILDEVLKE
+141 HILDEVLKE
-153 NNYEEP
+153 NNYEESTEDTTVTTSSSSASSASEFVP
-159 VEDSALVT
+159 DSASDS
-167 ASDSTSNSA
+167 ASDSTHESNSDSA
-176 SEPNAEPT
+176 SENT
-184 SETTHESTTESTSGS
+184 
-199 ASATTHES
+199 
-207 TSDSAAESPEA
+207 EA
-218 NVEVETPTKKEKTK
+218 NTEAETPAKKEKTK
-232 AQKIFLYLLVALI
+232 AQKIFLHLLAALI
-245 AAGIALFIYF
+245 AAGIALFVYF

-266 SKIFHKISGSDIEFQ
+266 SKIFHKVSGSDIEFQ
-281 QFVTGDALNTKGE
+281 QFVTGDTLNTKGE

-331 ILLGLEGILAQ
+331 ILLGLEGILAE

-398 ASSAMG
+398 VGSALG
-404 FALPKVLQSSI
+404 FTLPKVLQNGI

-424 NVGKTLDQ
+424 NIGKTLDQ

-445 FANFTELN
+445 FANFTELS
-453 SEESARY
+453 SEESASY

-493 TEISKCLSNAYS
+493 TEISKCLSNTYS

-522 TIKDYDKYI
+522 TIKDYDKYV
-531 QEIKSTANAVVGI
+531 QEIKETANAVVGI

-563 PKELDQTHAVVRFK
+563 SKELDQTHAVVRFK

-600 LKLDQFEEIMK
+600 LKLNQFEEILK

-620 NTTDAEKLL
+620 GTTDAEKLL

>member
-17 GPKNQIKETG
+17 GPKNQNKETG
-27 VSADSVHFSAQTPE
+27 VSANSVHFNAQASEPAKT
-41 LVKAQSIDTEISK
+41 QSVDTEIPK
-54 AKNQAPETKKPETEN
+54 TE
-69 LETEN
+69 
-74 PETEN
+74 
-79 SSILSDDLINNM
+79 SSSVLSDDLINNM

-96 EESLENPVL
+96 EESSENSIL
-105 ADEVNEDIAV
+105 AAEVAEDIED
-115 SENNAGPENTAIS
+115 SENIAA
-128 EKHAISENDEVSE
+128 SENVEDSENIAAPESIEVSE
-141 DKNHILDEVLKE
+141 KTDTSENTEISEDKDHILDEVLKE

-159 VEDSALVT
+159 VEDSAPVT
-167 ASDSTSNSA
+167 ISDSVSERLSGSTSYSAAEFAPSSASDSSPDS
-176 SEPNAEPT
+176 
-184 SETTHESTTESTSGS
+184 
-199 ASATTHES
+199 THES
-207 TSDSAAESPEA
+207 TSDSASENTEA
-218 NVEVETPTKKEKTK
+218 DTDVETPAKKEKTK
-232 AQKIFLYLLVALI
+232 TQKILLRLLAALI
-245 AAGIALFIYF
+245 AAGVALFIYF

-266 SKIFHKISGSDIEFQ
+266 SKIFHKVSGSDIEFQ
-281 QFVTGDALNTKGE
+281 QFVTGDTLNTKGE

-331 ILLGLEGILAQ
+331 ILLGLEGILAE

-353 KDSLTAVLKGSGK
+353 KDSLTAVLKGSSK

-398 ASSAMG
+398 VGSTLG
-404 FALPKVLQSSI
+404 FTLPKVLQNGI

-424 NVGKTLDQ
+424 NIGKTLDQ
-432 QSDLMAKLYRDNE
+432 QSDLMAKLYRENE
-445 FANFTELN
+445 FANFTELS
-453 SEESARY
+453 SEESASY

-554 IFATPNQKN
+554 IFATPSQKN
-563 PKELDQTHAVVRFK
+563 SKELDRTHAVVRFK

-629 KDANLI
+629 KGANLI

>member
-1 MADKFDF
+1 MRKGSMADKFDF

-17 GPKNQIKETG
+17 GPKNQNKETG
-27 VSADSVHFSAQTPE
+27 VSANSVHFNAQTSEPA
-41 LVKAQSIDTEISK
+41 KTQSVDTEISK
-54 AKNQAPETKKPETEN
+54 TE
-69 LETEN
+69 
-74 PETEN
+74 
-79 SSILSDDLINNM
+79 SSSVLSDDLINNM

-96 EESLENPVL
+96 EESVENPIL
-105 ADEVNEDIAV
+105 AAE
-115 SENNAGPENTAIS
+115 
-128 EKHAISENDEVSE
+128 ISENKD
-141 DKNHILDEVLKE
+141 HILDEVLKE
-153 NNYEEP
+153 NNYEESTEDTTVTTSSSSASSASEFVP
-159 VEDSALVT
+159 DSASDS
-167 ASDSTSNSA
+167 ASDSTHESNSDPA
-176 SEPNAEPT
+176 SDNAE
-184 SETTHESTTESTSGS
+184 
-199 ASATTHES
+199 AN
-207 TSDSAAESPEA
+207 AE
-218 NVEVETPTKKEKTK
+218 VVTPAKKEKTK
-232 AQKIFLYLLVALI
+232 AQKFFLSILAALV

-266 SKIFHKISGSDIEFQ
+266 SKIFHKVSGSDIEFQ

-331 ILLGLEGILAQ
+331 ILLGLEGILAE

-398 ASSAMG
+398 FSGALG
-404 FALPKVLQSSI
+404 FTLPKVLQNGI

-424 NVGKTLDQ
+424 NIGKTLDQ

-445 FANFTELN
+445 FANFTELS
-453 SEESARY
+453 SEESASY

-554 IFATPNQKN
+554 IFATPSQKN

-611 KTPLQNPLQ
+611 KTPLQSPLP

>member
-27 VSADSVHFSAQTPE
+27 VSASSVHFSTQTAE
-41 LVKAQSIDTEISK
+41 SAKTQSVDTEISK
-54 AKNQAPETKKPETEN
+54 TE
-69 LETEN
+69 
-74 PETEN
+74 
-79 SSILSDDLINNM
+79 SSSVLSDDLINNM

-96 EESLENPVL
+96 EESSENPIL
-105 ADEVNEDIAV
+105 ADEIAEDVAV
-115 SENNAGPENTAIS
+115 SENAEDSENVEDSEDFEASEKTDTSENTEA
-128 EKHAISENDEVSE
+128 SENKD
-141 DKNHILDEVLKE
+141 HILDEVLKE

-159 VEDSALVT
+159 VEDSAPVAISES
-167 ASDSTSNSA
+167 ASGSIFNFVSEPNTESA
-176 SEPNAEPT
+176 SE
-184 SETTHESTTESTSGS
+184 STP
-199 ASATTHES
+199 ES
-207 TSDSAAESPEA
+207 TSDSASENSEA
-218 NVEVETPTKKEKTK
+218 NTEVETPAKKEKTK
-232 AQKIFLYLLVALI
+232 AQKIFLRLLAALI

-266 SKIFHKISGSDIEFQ
+266 SKIFHKVSGSDIEFQ
-281 QFVTGDALNTKGE
+281 QFVTGDSLNTKGE

-388 RIDAE
+388 RIDAD

-398 ASSAMG
+398 VGSTLG
-404 FALPKVLQSSI
+404 FTLPKVLQNGI

-424 NVGKTLDQ
+424 NIGKTLDQ

-453 SEESARY
+453 SEESASY

-483 LEAANKASQN
+483 FEAANKASQN

-554 IFATPNQKN
+554 IFATPSQKN

-611 KTPLQNPLQ
+611 KTPLQSPLP

>member
-17 GPKNQIKETG
+17 GPKNQNKETG
-27 VSADSVHFSAQTPE
+27 VSANSVHFSAQTSEPA
-41 LVKAQSIDTEISK
+41 KTQSVDTEISK
-54 AKNQAPETKKPETEN
+54 
-69 LETEN
+69 
-74 PETEN
+74 TEN
-79 SSILSDDLINNM
+79 SSVLSDDLINNM

-96 EESLENPVL
+96 EESVENPIL
-105 ADEVNEDIAV
+105 AAEITEDIVV
-115 SENNAGPENTAIS
+115 SENVEGAEGIEVSEKIEASKNTDTSENT
-128 EKHAISENDEVSE
+128 EISENKD
-141 DKNHILDEVLKE
+141 HILDEVLKE
-153 NNYEEP
+153 NNYEDL
-159 VEDSALVT
+159 VEDSVPVAVSGSVSEGVSEFT
-167 ASDSTSNSA
+167 PSSASDSASDSIHEPNSDPA
-176 SEPNAEPT
+176 SENAE
-184 SETTHESTTESTSGS
+184 
-199 ASATTHES
+199 A
-207 TSDSAAESPEA
+207 
-218 NVEVETPTKKEKTK
+218 ETPAKKEKTK
-232 AQKIFLYLLVALI
+232 AQKIFLHLLAALI
-245 AAGIALFIYF
+245 AAGIALFVYF

-266 SKIFHKISGSDIEFQ
+266 SKIFHKVSGSDIEFQ
-281 QFVTGDALNTKGE
+281 QFVTGDTLNTKGE

-331 ILLGLEGILAQ
+331 ILLGLEGILAE

-366 EIDSEMQKSLD
+366 AIDSEMQKSLD

-393 EVIAG
+393 EVVAG
-398 ASSAMG
+398 FSGALG
-404 FALPKVLQSSI
+404 FTLPKVLQNGI

-424 NVGKTLDQ
+424 NIGKTHNQ
-432 QSDLMAKLYRDNE
+432 QSELMTKLYRDNE
-445 FANFTELN
+445 FANFTELS
-453 SEESARY
+453 SEESASY

-505 LAPNSYEEEEQ
+505 LTPNSYEEEEQ

-531 QEIKSTANAVVGI
+531 QEIKSTVNIFVGI

-563 PKELDQTHAVVRFK
+563 SKELDQTHAVMRFK

-585 TPAESTPIFD
+585 VPAESTPIFD

>member
-17 GPKNQIKETG
+17 GPKNQIKEAG
-27 VSADSVHFSAQTPE
+27 VSANSVHLSAQVSESAKT
-41 LVKAQSIDTEISK
+41 QSVDTEIPK
-54 AKNQAPETKKPETEN
+54 TD
-69 LETEN
+69 
-74 PETEN
+74 
-79 SSILSDDLINNM
+79 SSSVLSDDLINHM

-96 EESLENPVL
+96 EESVGNPIL
-105 ADEVNEDIAV
+105 AAEVAEDVAA
-115 SENNAGPENTAIS
+115 SENAEDSEGFEASEKIEASENTEA
-128 EKHAISENDEVSE
+128 SENKD
-141 DKNHILDEVLKE
+141 HILDEVLKE

-159 VEDSALVT
+159 IEDTAAT
-167 ASDSTSNSA
+167 ASSESISESTSESTSEHASGTTSESSSDSA
-176 SEPNAEPT
+176 SENT
-184 SETTHESTTESTSGS
+184 
-199 ASATTHES
+199 
-207 TSDSAAESPEA
+207 EA
-218 NVEVETPTKKEKTK
+218 NTEAETPAKKEKIK
-232 AQKIFLYLLVALI
+232 AQKIFLHLLAALV
-245 AAGIALFIYF
+245 AAGIALFVYF

-388 RIDAE
+388 RIDAD

-398 ASSAMG
+398 VGSALG
-404 FALPKVLQSSI
+404 FTLPKVLQNSI

-424 NVGKTLDQ
+424 NIGKTLDQ

-445 FANFTELN
+445 FANFTELS
-453 SEESARY
+453 SEESVSY
-460 AKLSGDLGKL
+460 AKLSGDFGKL
-470 YRITFNDNKLSRF
+470 YRINFNENKLSRF

-554 IFATPNQKN
+554 IFATPSQKN
-563 PKELDQTHAVVRFK
+563 SKELDQTHAVVRFK

-600 LKLDQFEEIMK
+600 LKLDQFEEILK

-620 NTTDAEKLL
+620 GTTDAEKLL

>member
-1 MADKFDF
+1 MRKGSMADKFDF

-17 GPKNQIKETG
+17 GPKNQNKETG
-27 VSADSVHFSAQTPE
+27 VSANSVHFNAQTSEPA
-41 LVKAQSIDTEISK
+41 KTQSVDTEISK
-54 AKNQAPETKKPETEN
+54 TE
-69 LETEN
+69 
-74 PETEN
+74 
-79 SSILSDDLINNM
+79 SSSVLSDDLINNM

-96 EESLENPVL
+96 EESVENPIL
-105 ADEVNEDIAV
+105 AAEITEDVAA
-115 SENNAGPENTAIS
+115 SENTE
-128 EKHAISENDEVSE
+128 ISENKD
-141 DKNHILDEVLKE
+141 HILDEVLRE

-159 VEDSALVT
+159 VEDSALD
-167 ASDSTSNSA
+167 AISDSTSERLSG
-176 SEPNAEPT
+176 
-184 SETTHESTTESTSGS
+184 STSD
-199 ASATTHES
+199 S
-207 TSDSAAESPEA
+207 TSDSASDSASDSTHESNSDPASENAEA
-218 NVEVETPTKKEKTK
+218 NAEVVTPAKKEKTK
-232 AQKIFLYLLVALI
+232 AQKFFLSILAALV

-266 SKIFHKISGSDIEFQ
+266 SKIFHKVSGSDIEFQ

-331 ILLGLEGILAQ
+331 ILLGLEGILAE

-398 ASSAMG
+398 FSGALG
-404 FALPKVLQSSI
+404 FTLPKVLQNGI

-424 NVGKTLDQ
+424 NIGKTLDQ

-445 FANFTELN
+445 FANFTELS
-453 SEESARY
+453 SEESASY

-522 TIKDYDKYI
+522 TIKDYNKYI
-531 QEIKSTANAVVGI
+531 QEIKSTVNIFVGI

-554 IFATPNQKN
+554 IFATPGQKN
-563 PKELDQTHAVVRFK
+563 SKELDQTHAVVRFK

>member
-17 GPKNQIKETG
+17 GPKNQTKEAG
-27 VSADSVHFSAQTPE
+27 ISANSVHLSAQTTEP
-41 LVKAQSIDTEISK
+41 VKAQSVDTEISK
-54 AKNQAPETKKPETEN
+54 TE
-69 LETEN
+69 
-74 PETEN
+74 
-79 SSILSDDLINNM
+79 SFSVLSDDLINSM

-96 EESLENPVL
+96 EESSENPIL
-105 ADEVNEDIAV
+105 AAEVTEDIAASGNFAA
-115 SENNAGPENTAIS
+115 SENFEDS
-128 EKHAISENDEVSE
+128 EKVAASEGIDSSGKTDTSESTEISENKDY
-141 DKNHILDEVLKE
+141 ILDEVLKE
-153 NNYEEP
+153 NNYEES
-159 VEDSALVT
+159 VEDPAPVAISEPASEGVSEFASSS
-167 ASDSTSNSA
+167 ASDPASKTTS
-176 SEPNAEPT
+176 
-184 SETTHESTTESTSGS
+184 ESTTESKPDS
-199 ASATTHES
+199 ASENA
-207 TSDSAAESPEA
+207 EA
-218 NVEVETPTKKEKTK
+218 NAKVETPAKKEKTK
-232 AQKIFLYLLVALI
+232 AQKFFLYILAALI
-245 AAGIALFIYF
+245 AAGIALFVYF

-266 SKIFHKISGSDIEFQ
+266 SKIFHKVSGSDIEFQ
-281 QFVTGDALNTKGE
+281 QFVTGDSLNTKGE

-366 EIDSEMQKSLD
+366 EIDPEMQKSLD

-388 RIDAE
+388 RIDAD

-398 ASSAMG
+398 VGSALG
-404 FALPKVLQSSI
+404 FTLPKVLQNSI

-424 NVGKTLDQ
+424 NIGKTLDQ
-432 QSDLMAKLYRDNE
+432 QSDLMAKLYRDNQ
-445 FANFTELN
+445 FVNFTELS
-453 SEESARY
+453 SEESVSY

-554 IFATPNQKN
+554 IFATPSQKN
-563 PKELDQTHAVVRFK
+563 SKELDQTHAVVRFK

-600 LKLDQFEEIMK
+600 LKLDQFEEILK

-620 NTTDAEKLL
+620 GTTDAEKLL

>member
-17 GPKNQIKETG
+17 GPKNQNKETG
-27 VSADSVHFSAQTPE
+27 VSANSVHFNTQASEPAKTQG
-41 LVKAQSIDTEISK
+41 LSTE
-54 AKNQAPETKKPETEN
+54 ALGTEKSN
-69 LETEN
+69 V
-74 PETEN
+74 
-79 SSILSDDLINNM
+79 LSDDLINNM
-91 ADSIS
+91 ADSIA

-115 SENNAGPENTAIS
+115 FENNAGSENTAIS

-159 VEDSALVT
+159 VEDSASVT
-167 ASDSTSNSA
+167 VSDSTSNSA

-184 SETTHESTTESTSGS
+184 SETTHESATESN
-199 ASATTHES
+199 
-207 TSDSAAESPEA
+207 SDSASENSEA
-218 NVEVETPTKKEKTK
+218 NTEVETPAKKEKTK
-232 AQKIFLYLLVALI
+232 AQKFFLHLLAVLV
-245 AAGIALFIYF
+245 AAGIALFVYF

-266 SKIFHKISGSDIEFQ
+266 SKIFHKVSGSDIEFQ

-393 EVIAG
+393 EVVAG
-398 ASSAMG
+398 VGSALG
-404 FALPKVLQSSI
+404 FTLPKVLQNGI

-424 NVGKTLDQ
+424 NIGKTLDQ
-432 QSDLMAKLYRDNE
+432 QSDIMAKLYRDNE
-445 FANFTELN
+445 FANFTEL
-453 SEESARY
+453 SKEESVSY
-460 AKLSGDLGKL
+460 AKPSGDLGKL

-522 TIKDYDKYI
+522 TIKDYDKYV

-554 IFATPNQKN
+554 IFATPSQKN
-563 PKELDQTHAVVRFK
+563 SKELDQTHAVVRFK

>member
-17 GPKNQIKETG
+17 GPKNQNKETG
-27 VSADSVHFSAQTPE
+27 VSANSVHFNAQASEPAKT
-41 LVKAQSIDTEISK
+41 QSVYTEISK
-54 AKNQAPETKKPETEN
+54 TE
-69 LETEN
+69 
-74 PETEN
+74 
-79 SSILSDDLINNM
+79 SSSVLSDDLINNM

-96 EESLENPVL
+96 EESSENPIL
-105 ADEVNEDIAV
+105 AAEIAEDVAV
-115 SENNAGPENTAIS
+115 SENVEGAEGIEVSEKIEASKNTDTSENT
-128 EKHAISENDEVSE
+128 EISENKD
-141 DKNHILDEVLKE
+141 HILDEVLRE

-159 VEDSALVT
+159 VEDSALD
-167 ASDSTSNSA
+167 AISDSTSERLSG
-176 SEPNAEPT
+176 
-184 SETTHESTTESTSGS
+184 STSD
-199 ASATTHES
+199 S
-207 TSDSAAESPEA
+207 TSDSASDSAYDSTHESNSDPASENAEA
-218 NVEVETPTKKEKTK
+218 NAEVVTPAKKEKTK
-232 AQKIFLYLLVALI
+232 AQRFFLSILAALV

-266 SKIFHKISGSDIEFQ
+266 SKIFHKVSGSDIEFQ
-281 QFVTGDALNTKGE
+281 QFITGDSLNTKGE

-303 VSLSRGSTENSA
+303 VSLSRGSTENSV

-331 ILLGLEGILAQ
+331 ILLGLEGILAE

-388 RIDAE
+388 RIDAD

-398 ASSAMG
+398 VSSTLG
-404 FALPKVLQSSI
+404 FTLPKVLQSSI

-424 NVGKTLDQ
+424 NIGKTHNQ

-445 FANFTELN
+445 FANFTELS
-453 SEESARY
+453 SEESASY

-554 IFATPNQKN
+554 IFATPSQKN

-600 LKLDQFEEIMK
+600 LKLDQFEEILK

-620 NTTDAEKLL
+620 GTTDAEKLL

>member
-17 GPKNQIKETG
+17 GPKNQNKETG
-27 VSADSVHFSAQTPE
+27 VSANSVHFNAQTSEPA
-41 LVKAQSIDTEISK
+41 KTQSVDTEISK
-54 AKNQAPETKKPETEN
+54 TE
-69 LETEN
+69 
-74 PETEN
+74 
-79 SSILSDDLINNM
+79 SSSVLSDDLINNM

-96 EESLENPVL
+96 EESSENPIL
-105 ADEVNEDIAV
+105 AAEIAEDIAASESVEDPEGIEV
-115 SENNAGPENTAIS
+115 SEKIEASKNTDTSENT
-128 EKHAISENDEVSE
+128 EISENKD
-141 DKNHILDEVLKE
+141 HILDEVLKE
-153 NNYEEP
+153 NNYEEST
-159 VEDSALVT
+159 EDTTVTTSSSSAFSASEFVPDS
-167 ASDSTSNSA
+167 ASDSASDSIHEPNSDPA
-176 SEPNAEPT
+176 SENAE
-184 SETTHESTTESTSGS
+184 
-199 ASATTHES
+199 A
-207 TSDSAAESPEA
+207 
-218 NVEVETPTKKEKTK
+218 ETPAKKEKTK
-232 AQKIFLYLLVALI
+232 AQKIFLHLLAALI

-266 SKIFHKISGSDIEFQ
+266 SKIFHKVSGSDIEFQ
-281 QFVTGDALNTKGE
+281 QFVTGDTLNTKGE

-331 ILLGLEGILAQ
+331 ILLGLEGILAE

-353 KDSLTAVLKGSGK
+353 KDSLTAVLKSSGK

-388 RIDAE
+388 RIDAD

-398 ASSAMG
+398 VGSALG
-404 FALPKVLQSSI
+404 FTLPKVLQNGI

-424 NVGKTLDQ
+424 NIGKTLDQ
-432 QSDLMAKLYRDNE
+432 QSDLMAKLYRDNQ
-445 FANFTELN
+445 FANFTELS
-453 SEESARY
+453 SEESVSY

-522 TIKDYDKYI
+522 TIKDYDKYF

-554 IFATPNQKN
+554 IFATPNQNN

-620 NTTDAEKLL
+620 GTTDAEKLL

>member
-17 GPKNQIKETG
+17 GPKNQTKEAG
-27 VSADSVHFSAQTPE
+27 ISANSVHLSAQTTEPA
-41 LVKAQSIDTEISK
+41 KAQSVDTEISK
-54 AKNQAPETKKPETEN
+54 TE
-69 LETEN
+69 
-74 PETEN
+74 
-79 SSILSDDLINNM
+79 SFSVLSDDLINSM

-96 EESLENPVL
+96 EESSENPIL
-105 ADEVNEDIAV
+105 AAEVAEDVAASENIVASENIAASEGIEVSEKTEASEDIETSGKTDT
-115 SENNAGPENTAIS
+115 SENTE
-128 EKHAISENDEVSE
+128 ISENKD
-141 DKNHILDEVLKE
+141 HILDEFLKE

-159 VEDSALVT
+159 TEDTATTASSSSASSASELVPDS
-167 ASDSTSNSA
+167 ASDSA
-176 SEPNAEPT
+176 SD
-184 SETTHESTTESTSGS
+184 S
-199 ASATTHES
+199 THES
-207 TSDSAAESPEA
+207 TSDSASENSEA
-218 NVEVETPTKKEKTK
+218 NTEVETPAKKEKTK
-232 AQKIFLYLLVALI
+232 AQKIFLRLLAALI

-266 SKIFHKISGSDIEFQ
+266 SKIFHKVSGSDIEFQ
-281 QFVTGDALNTKGE
+281 QFVTGDALNTNGE

-331 ILLGLEGILAQ
+331 ILLGLEGILAE

-366 EIDSEMQKSLD
+366 EIDSEKQKSLD

-388 RIDAE
+388 RIDAD

-398 ASSAMG
+398 VGSALG
-404 FALPKVLQSSI
+404 FTLPKVLQNGI

-445 FANFTELN
+445 FANFTELS
-453 SEESARY
+453 SEESASY

-470 YRITFNDNKLSRF
+470 YRIAFNDNKLSRF

-563 PKELDQTHAVVRFK
+563 SKELDQTHAVVRFK

-600 LKLDQFEEIMK
+600 LKLDQFEEILK

-620 NTTDAEKLL
+620 GTTDAEKLL

>member
-17 GPKNQIKETG
+17 GPKNQTKEAG
-27 VSADSVHFSAQTPE
+27 ISANSVHLSAQTTEP
-41 LVKAQSIDTEISK
+41 VKAQSVDTEISK
-54 AKNQAPETKKPETEN
+54 TE
-69 LETEN
+69 
-74 PETEN
+74 
-79 SSILSDDLINNM
+79 SSSVLSDDLINSM

-96 EESLENPVL
+96 EESSENPIL
-105 ADEVNEDIAV
+105 AAEITEDVAV
-115 SENNAGPENTAIS
+115 SENVEGAENVEGTEGIEASEKNEASGKIEASENTDTS
-128 EKHAISENDEVSE
+128 KNTEISENKD
-141 DKNHILDEVLKE
+141 HILDEVLKE
-153 NNYEEP
+153 DNYEEP
-159 VEDSALVT
+159 TEETVVT
-167 ASDSTSNSA
+167 AGFESISGSTPEAASTSEA
-176 SEPNAEPT
+176 T
-184 SETTHESTTESTSGS
+184 YESTSES
-199 ASATTHES
+199 ASGTTPES
-207 TSDSAAESPEA
+207 SSDSITENPEENTEA
-218 NVEVETPTKKEKTK
+218 DTPTKKEKTK
-232 AQKIFLYLLVALI
+232 AQKIFLRLLAALI

-266 SKIFHKISGSDIEFQ
+266 SKIFHKVSGSDIEFQ
-281 QFVTGDALNTKGE
+281 QFVTGDSLNTKGE

-366 EIDSEMQKSLD
+366 EIDSEKQKSLD

-388 RIDAE
+388 RIDAD

-398 ASSAMG
+398 VGSALG
-404 FALPKVLQSSI
+404 FTLPKVLQNGI

-445 FANFTELN
+445 FANFTELS
-453 SEESARY
+453 SEESASY

-522 TIKDYDKYI
+522 TIKDYDKYV
-531 QEIKSTANAVVGI
+531 QEIKETANAVVGI

-563 PKELDQTHAVVRFK
+563 SKELDQTHAVMRFK

>member
-17 GPKNQIKETG
+17 GPKNQNKETG
-27 VSADSVHFSAQTPE
+27 VSANSVHFNTQASEPAKTQG
-41 LVKAQSIDTEISK
+41 LSTE
-54 AKNQAPETKKPETEN
+54 ALGTEKSN
-69 LETEN
+69 V
-74 PETEN
+74 
-79 SSILSDDLINNM
+79 LSDDLINNM
-91 ADSIS
+91 ADSIA

-115 SENNAGPENTAIS
+115 FENNAGFENTAIS

-159 VEDSALVT
+159 VEDSASVT
-167 ASDSTSNSA
+167 VSDSTSNSA

-184 SETTHESTTESTSGS
+184 SETTHESATESN
-199 ASATTHES
+199 
-207 TSDSAAESPEA
+207 SDSASENSEA
-218 NVEVETPTKKEKTK
+218 NADVETPAKKEKTK
-232 AQKIFLYLLVALI
+232 AQKFFLHILAALV

-266 SKIFHKISGSDIEFQ
+266 SKIFHKVSGSDIEFQ
-281 QFVTGDALNTKGE
+281 QLVTSDALNTKGE

-388 RIDAE
+388 RIDAD

-398 ASSAMG
+398 VGSTLG
-404 FALPKVLQSSI
+404 FTLPKVLQNGI

-424 NVGKTLDQ
+424 NIGKTLDQ

-453 SEESARY
+453 SEESASY

-483 LEAANKASQN
+483 FEAANKASQN

-554 IFATPNQKN
+554 IFATPSQKN

-620 NTTDAEKLL
+620 GTTDAEKLL